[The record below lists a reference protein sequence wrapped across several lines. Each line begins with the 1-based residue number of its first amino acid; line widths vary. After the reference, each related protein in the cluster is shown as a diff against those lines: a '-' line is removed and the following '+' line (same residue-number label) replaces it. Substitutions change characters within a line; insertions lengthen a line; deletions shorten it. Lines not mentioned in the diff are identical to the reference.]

1 MAVSIEQ
8 QDGCL
13 VQATAAGVLC
23 GLSGPRGSEW
33 PAVIRGIAAF
43 AGVTLSSA
51 GLERF
56 AQLIAM
62 ECEDL
67 VPEIVD
73 QFEHGQCLFR
83 RPEARYLDDN
93 LTQMG
98 GSLLRTA
105 HALPPRRRRG
115 SGEQWNRKPT

>member
-1 MAVSIEQ
+1 MGSVRHAVTA
-8 QDGCL
+8 DGHR
-13 VQATAAGVLC
+13 V
-23 GLSGPRGSEW
+23 GSER

-43 AGVTLSSA
+43 VGVTLSSA

-73 QFEHGQCLFR
+73 QFEHGESHLG
-83 RPEARYLDDN
+83 RPKAGDLDGSR
-93 LTQMG
+93 TQM
-98 GSLLRTA
+98 
-105 HALPPRRRRG
+105 RG
-115 SGEQWNRKPT
+115 AVAPVRS